1 MKKYDL
7 IVIGAG
13 PGGIT
18 VARFTK
24 SLRKEWNVLIIRKQ
38 KKSVIPCALPYAI
51 DGTVKVD
58 DYIKNDEKLLK
69 SAGIDLLIDEVEEI
83 DCENKQVKIK
93 NGEKFNFRYLVIATG
108 SIPFI
113 PLLPGREL
121 KNIFTIKDHPDIL
134 NILDV
139 IGNVKKAV
147 VVGAG
152 FIGLEMVNA
161 FANRGIEIT
170 LVEKENCCLPAGLSR
185 DLTGIITDK
194 LKEKGVKL
202 YLGKLLKKIEGEGKV
217 ERCILEDGTVIKT
230 DIVVLSIG
238 VKPEISLAEKA
249 GIETNPGGIIVNDF
263 LQTNKEGIYAI
274 GDCILKKSFITG
286 KYVPGYLATNAVVE
300 ARYAVLN
307 ILNGN
312 KFKFPGVVNPVITK
326 IFDLSCGA
334 TGLTKDMAEREN
346 IEIIT
351 SDADVFTKEKS
362 FPGAEF
368 LKIRFIFEKEKLQLI
383 GVEAISKENVA
394 WLINMFTLAIFNKN
408 TAFDLTFSQFCG
420 HPPQIDVPSKTPFV
434 TASIDVLKKAGRI

>member
-51 DGTVKVD
+51 DGTIKVD

-69 SAGIDLLIDEVEEI
+69 SADIDLLIDEVVEI
-83 DCENKQVKIK
+83 DCENKQVKTK

-108 SIPFI
+108 SVPFI
-113 PLLPGREL
+113 PPLPGKEL
-121 KNIFTIKDHPDIL
+121 KNVFTIKDHPDIL

-161 FANRGIEIT
+161 FANRGIEIA

-217 ERCILEDGTVIKT
+217 ERCILGDGTVIKT
-230 DIVVLSIG
+230 DIVILSIG
-238 VKPEISLAEKA
+238 VKPENSLAKEA

-263 LQTNKEGIYAI
+263 LQTNKESIYAI

-286 KYVPGYLATNAVVE
+286 KYVPGYLATNSVVE

-334 TGLTKDMAEREN
+334 VGLTKDMAEKED

-368 LKIRFIFEKEKLQLI
+368 LKIRFIFEREKLQLI

-394 WLINMFTLAIFNKN
+394 WVINMFTLAILNKN
-408 TAFDLTFSQFCG
+408 TAFDLIFSQFCG